1 MDMEKFLQDS
11 TAESVDCKM
20 NFTVVY
26 PGDSSPE
33 RRSSSR
39 SRSRSANPVEGGST
53 APRKRCTSPS
63 SVEPPSKRQKPEP
76 VSLRPCPCTGE
87 KARAQNA
94 HTAESRSVPE
104 KKFTDSKNT
113 QLSSPRCTPVSPV
126 RTLRTPPI
134 DSKDFPWRNPFA
146 TPITTPTNRGRGE
159 LSMSSTSLASA
170 AIGRKPTWQPKRNP
184 YSSTPS
190 PTPRRQRPL
199 HSTLQIQKKS
209 HLPTPPLSS
218 PASRKYPGMR
228 SLSESAP
235 SAPPDSK
242 PPRDTSNF
250 PEKPVCKHLNAG
262 QPQDTSTARSLST
275 PPRPRSPS
283 KFLPPRAYVSL
294 SPPRRPAPLP
304 WPVPAKNYVDMD
316 IETSLDEW
324 SSSSSEDS
332 SDPERGESSKGYFKT
347 IWSGNWYDRLLKR
360 RRPRTKLLPLI
371 PVSLPFP

>member
-1 MDMEKFLQDS
+1 
-11 TAESVDCKM
+11 
-20 NFTVVY
+20 
-26 PGDSSPE
+26 
-33 RRSSSR
+33 
-39 SRSRSANPVEGGST
+39 
-53 APRKRCTSPS
+53 
-63 SVEPPSKRQKPEP
+63 
-76 VSLRPCPCTGE
+76 
-87 KARAQNA
+87 
-94 HTAESRSVPE
+94 
-104 KKFTDSKNT
+104 
-113 QLSSPRCTPVSPV
+113 
-126 RTLRTPPI
+126 
-134 DSKDFPWRNPFA
+134 
-146 TPITTPTNRGRGE
+146 
-159 LSMSSTSLASA
+159 MSSTSLASA

-190 PTPRRQRPL
+190 PTPRRQKPL
-199 HSTLQIQKKS
+199 HSASQIQKRS

-218 PASRKYPGMR
+218 PAPLKYSGMR
-228 SLSESAP
+228 SPSVPVPKLS
-235 SAPPDSK
+235 PDSK
-242 PPRDTSNF
+242 PPRGA
-250 PEKPVCKHLNAG
+250 EKRRCNSLSEKHLEF
-262 QPQDTSTARSLST
+262 STARSLST

-294 SPPRRPAPLP
+294 SPSRRPAPLP